1 MNLSFAGC
9 GFLGIYHVGVAVCFK
24 KYAPHLLLGKISGAS
39 FGALSACCLLCD
51 LPIGELTSDVLR
63 VVGEARAGSLGP
75 FSPSF
80 NIQNV
85 LLEGMEKYLPHDVH
99 KIVSGKLHISLTRV
113 YDGQNVIV
121 SEFPTREDLLQAL
134 LASCFVPVFSG
145 LLPPRFHGIRYMDGG
160 FSDNLPV
167 LDENTI
173 TVSPFCG
180 ESDICPRDLSS
191 QLFHVNL
198 ANTSIEL
205 SKQNMNRFARILFP
219 PKPETLSNM
228 CKQGFDDALRFLQ
241 RNNMIS
247 CTRCLAVQ
255 STFQLQEILDDTTNE
270 FDPDCEECKTH
281 RQDALVDDLPDTVMT
296 IFQNAID
303 TANSGIV
310 NWVMRQR
317 AMRYLS
323 VMALPYRVPIDVMYA
338 TFTKFVTCT
347 PKMSKSLWK
356 LSLNMLQ
363 QLHGF
368 MYSAHDRSEAAAKIY
383 YKLTMDSKKDGNEG
397 YQLDRRRASEFR
409 ITYSDVRYDETDT
422 FEHILNVTSHNEALL
437 AYYYLDS
444 DNKMKM
450 TEIYDVTDADT
461 EAVQSPTERDLNH
474 QLEFDNDWSGELLAD
489 NDELD
494 LQDLDDDDLAD
505 RNLFSDPESEWAG
518 HRTES
523 HSSQSDGEQPES
535 DQQNQRNLL
544 EHIDCERLAKTVNK
558 RAVILTNFMLT
569 NLVEATSQLL
579 SNTTLLT
586 SLLMEGLPLK
596 IPYLNPLCEALLA
609 NNSLQHL
616 YLPRCLIGDAG
627 CLAVCKAVRCLPN
640 ILTLD
645 LTGCELTALG
655 AGYIA
660 DLIKYQKIHR
670 YSENWIHTLRYRM
683 PELDTMAGL
692 RRITLCGNPQLG
704 DVGAGKLFD
713 VLADDLWIKAVD
725 VQNCGLTEQSA
736 ATALK
741 MMSSNTTVVILDIR
755 HNVDICME
763 SLTKLRA
770 ALRENE
776 RGVGGQYS
784 WLGNVSGCSVD
795 GRSVKS
801 VASKNGIIKDRI
813 PSIGKNTPAKYVNKA
828 NVVKK
833 EKEYAE
839 VLEEQL
845 QEEISH
851 RQQLEELNLQLVD
864 QMKQLK
870 QQQIRL
876 WANGATSSGSEQSF
890 RASSRSGDL
899 SSSSG
904 STSSVPIDQN
914 TLSYIQ
920 QAFKDIYAFIKNNQC
935 HGQCLHE
942 TSKEKALEE
951 NPMGEITEI
960 EEYESNELRIN
971 IVPKKAQSSH
981 LKLVEN
987 TKVNKT
993 TKSAHMLGDTQQRA
1007 GRQRDSV
1014 EMKPDMFERH
1024 MGDTINSPGE
1034 ESTAEEIIMAQV
1046 KLKKGKNNI
1055 EHITNSIYDKSNK
1068 SSECSSVVS
1077 DSSDTLVS
1085 PRTQRAAN
1093 APSHAPAPNPRDAL
1107 YSSSDEDSS

>member
-51 LPIGELTSDVLR
+51 LPIGEITTDVLR
-63 VVGEARAGSLGP
+63 VVREARAGSLGP

-85 LLEGMEKYLPHDVH
+85 LLEGMQKYLPLDAH

-113 YDGQNVIV
+113 YDGKNVMV

-219 PKPETLSNM
+219 PKPEVLSNM
-228 CKQGFDDALRFLQ
+228 CKQGFDDALRFLH
-241 RNNMIS
+241 RNNLIS

-255 STFQLQEILDDTTNE
+255 STFQLQDVLDDTTYDY
-270 FDPDCEECKTH
+270 DPDCEECKIH

-303 TANSGIV
+303 SANSGIV

-317 AMRYLS
+317 AMRYLTL
-323 VMALPYRVPIDVMYA
+323 MTLPYRVPIDIMYA

-347 PKMSKSLWK
+347 PKMSKSLWR
-356 LSLNMLQ
+356 LSLNLLQ

-368 MYSAHDRSEAAAKIY
+368 VYTSHDRSEVAARIY
-383 YKLTMDSKKDGNEG
+383 YKLTAEAKREMNEG
-397 YQLDRRRASEFR
+397 YQLERRRASEYRVTYGDMR
-409 ITYSDVRYDETDT
+409 ITYDDSDT
-422 FEHILNVTSHNEALL
+422 FEQILNVTSHHDALL
-437 AYYYLDS
+437 AYYYLDGE
-444 DNKMKM
+444 NKMKM

-461 EAVQSPTERDLNH
+461 DAVQSPTERDVNK
-474 QLEFDNDWSGELLAD
+474 QLEFDNDWSAELLSG
-489 NDELD
+489 ND
-494 LQDLDDDDLAD
+494 DLDMDAMDDDALAD
-505 RNLFSDPESEWAG
+505 RNIFSDPESEWVN
-518 HRTES
+518 RQTES
-523 HSSQSDGEQPES
+523 NSESEAEQPES
-535 DQQNQRNLL
+535 DRKIL

-569 NLVEATSQLL
+569 NLMEAISQLL

-586 SLLMEGLPLK
+586 SILLEGLPLK
-596 IPYLNPLCEALLA
+596 IPYLNPFCEALLA

-616 YLPRCLIGDAG
+616 YLPRCLLGDAG

-645 LTGCELTALG
+645 LTGCDITPVG
-655 AGYIA
+655 ASYIA
-660 DLIKYQKIHR
+660 DLVKYQKIHR
-670 YSENWIHTLRYRM
+670 YSENWVHTLRYRL

-692 RRITLCGNPQLG
+692 RRITLCGNLQLG
-704 DVGAGKLFD
+704 DNGVTKLLE
-713 VLADDLWIKAVD
+713 VLADDLWIKALD
-725 VQNCGLTEQSA
+725 LQNCGLTEQSSEA
-736 ATALK
+736 VLQ
-741 MMSSNTTVVILDIR
+741 MMQSNTTLVVLDLR
-755 HNVDICME
+755 HNADILSE
-763 SLTKLRA
+763 SLSKVRS

-776 RGVGGQYS
+776 RGIGGQYS
-784 WLGNVSGCSVD
+784 WLGNVSGCSSD
-795 GRSVKS
+795 GRLVKTS
-801 VASKNGIIKDRI
+801 ASKNGLIKDRVVVT
-813 PSIGKNTPAKYVNKA
+813 KNVPTKYVNKA

-833 EKEYAE
+833 DKEYTE
-839 VLEEQL
+839 ILEEQL

-864 QMKQLK
+864 QMRELK

-890 RASSRSGDL
+890 QASSRSGDL

-935 HGQCLHE
+935 QGQCLDEKKEPEQKQPEAITEVSEMDEFE
-942 TSKEKALEE
+942 TSDRVS
-951 NPMGEITEI
+951 M
-960 EEYESNELRIN
+960 
-971 IVPKKAQSSH
+971 VPKKAQSTH
-981 LKLVEN
+981 AKVTEN
-987 TKVNKT
+987 VKVNKT
-993 TKSAHMLGDTQQRA
+993 TKSAHLLGDTQRT
-1007 GRQRDSV
+1007 RDNV
-1014 EMKPDMFERH
+1014 EMKPEMIERY
-1024 MGDTINSPGE
+1024 MGDTKNSHDERILE
-1034 ESTAEEIIMAQV
+1034 EMIAAQ
-1046 KLKKGKNNI
+1046 KKYKK
-1055 EHITNSIYDKSNK
+1055 SVSDKSSPCGSAT
-1068 SSECSSVVS
+1068 SSA
-1077 DSSDTLVS
+1077 DTLVAR
-1085 PRTQRAAN
+1085 PRLL
-1093 APSHAPAPNPRDAL
+1093 NPREAL
-1107 YSSSDEDSS
+1107 YSSDDDSS

>member
-85 LLEGMEKYLPHDVH
+85 LLEGMEKYLPQDVH
-99 KIVSGKLHISLTRV
+99 KLVSGKLHISLTRV
-113 YDGQNVIV
+113 YDGKNVIV

-145 LLPPRFHGIRYMDGG
+145 MLPPRFHGIRYMDGG

-191 QLFHVNL
+191 QLFHVNV

-205 SKQNMNRFARILFP
+205 SKQNINRFARILFP
-219 PKPETLSNM
+219 PKPEVLSNM
-228 CKQGFDDALRFLQ
+228 CKQGFDDALRFLH

-255 STFQLQEILDDTTNE
+255 STFQLQDVLDDNAYE
-270 FDPDCEECKTH
+270 YDPDCEECKTH

-303 TANSGIV
+303 SANNGLV

-317 AMRYLS
+317 AVRYLS
-323 VMALPYRVPIDVMYA
+323 VLTLPYRVPIDVMYA
-338 TFTKFVTCT
+338 TFTNYVGVKVEKHAVQYNVVGNVFVLRKKCIRHNNVMTRFVTCT
-347 PKMSKSLWK
+347 PKMSKSLWS
-356 LSLNMLQ
+356 LSWNVLQ

-368 MYSAHDRSEAAAKIY
+368 MYSAHDKSEAAAHIY
-383 YKLTMDSKKDGNEG
+383 YKLTMDSKKEANEG

-409 ITYSDVRYDETDT
+409 ITYSDRPSYDDTDT
-422 FEHILNVTSHNEALL
+422 FEHILNVTSQNDAVLT
-437 AYYYLDS
+437 YYYLDS
-444 DNKMKM
+444 EYKMKM
-450 TEIYDVTDADT
+450 TEIYDVTEADT
-461 EAVQSPTERDLNH
+461 DAVQSPNERDLNK
-474 QLEFDNDWSGELLAD
+474 QLEFDNDWSAELIAD
-489 NDELD
+489 NV
-494 LQDLDDDDLAD
+494 
-505 RNLFSDPESEWAG
+505 
-518 HRTES
+518 
-523 HSSQSDGEQPES
+523 
-535 DQQNQRNLL
+535 L

-586 SLLMEGLPLK
+586 VLQLEGLPLK

-609 NNSLQHL
+609 NSSLQHL
-616 YLPRCLIGDAG
+616 YLPRCLVGDAG
-627 CLAVCKAVRCLPN
+627 CLAICKAVRCLPN

-645 LTGCELTALG
+645 LSGCDLTVIG

-670 YSENWIHTLRYRM
+670 YSENWTHTLRYRL
-683 PELDTMAGL
+683 PELDAMAGL

-704 DVGAGKLFD
+704 DVGVSRLLD
-713 VLADDLWIKAVD
+713 VLADDLWIKALD
-725 VQNCGLTEQSA
+725 VQNCGLREQT
-736 ATALK
+736 ATDALL
-741 MMSSNTTVVILDIR
+741 MMHSNTTMVIFDLR
-755 HNVDICME
+755 HNPEISSDTL
-763 SLTKLRA
+763 SKLRA
-770 ALRENE
+770 ALREND
-776 RGVGGQYS
+776 RGMSGQYL
-784 WLGNVSGCSVD
+784 WLGNVSGTSSD

-801 VASKNGIIKDRI
+801 IASKNGIMKDRM
-813 PSIGKNTPAKYVNKA
+813 PSNSKNAPTKYTNKTSS
-828 NVVKK
+828 VKK
-833 EKEYAE
+833 EKEYTE

-890 RASSRSGDL
+890 QASSRSGDL

-920 QAFKDIYAFIKNNQC
+920 QAFKDIYMFIKNNQC

-942 TSKEKALEE
+942 TKRDEGDNEC
-951 NPMGEITEI
+951 TEVTEPTRLTEVTET
-960 EEYESNELRIN
+960 EEYANELRIN
-971 IVPKKAQSSH
+971 IVPKKAQSTH
-981 LKLVEN
+981 MKMLEN
-987 TKVNKT
+987 VKMNKS
-993 TKSAHMLGDTQQRA
+993 TKSAHLLSDSQR
-1007 GRQRDSV
+1007 GRENL
-1014 EMKPDMFERH
+1014 EMKLEMFERQ
-1024 MGDTINSPGE
+1024 MGDTKNSHIE
-1034 ESTAEEIIMAQV
+1034 ESVIEEMIAAQ
-1046 KLKKGKNNI
+1046 LKQKK
-1055 EHITNSIYDKSNK
+1055 NSICDKS
-1068 SSECSSVVS
+1068 SPCSSIVS
-1077 DSSDTLVS
+1077 DSSETLVCS
-1085 PRTQRAAN
+1085 PRRR
-1093 APSHAPAPNPRDAL
+1093 HINPRDAL
-1107 YSSSDEDSS
+1107 YSSSDDESS

>member
-51 LPIGELTSDVLR
+51 LPIGELTTDVLR
-63 VVGEARAGSLGP
+63 VVGEARKGSLGP

-85 LLEGMEKYLPHDVH
+85 LLEGLERYLPQDVH
-99 KIVSGKLHISLTRV
+99 KIVSGRLHISLTRV

-121 SEFPTREDLLQAL
+121 SEFPTREDLMQAL

-145 LLPPRFHGIRYMDGG
+145 MLPPQFHGIRYMDGG

-205 SKQNMNRFARILFP
+205 SKQNINRFARILFP
-219 PKPETLSNM
+219 PKPEVLSNM
-228 CKQGFDDALRFLQ
+228 CKQGFDDALRFLH

-255 STFQLQEILDDTTNE
+255 STFQLQDVLDDTTHE
-270 FDPDCEECKTH
+270 YDPECEECKTH
-281 RQDALVDDLPDTVMT
+281 RQDALVDNLPDTVMT

-317 AMRYLS
+317 AVRFLS
-323 VMALPYRVPIDVMYA
+323 PVLPVLTLPYRVPIDVMYA

-347 PKMSKSLWK
+347 PKMSKSLWS
-356 LSLNMLQ
+356 LSWSLLQ

-368 MYSAHDRSEAAAKIY
+368 VYSAEDKSKAAANIY
-383 YKLTMDSKKDGNEG
+383 YKLTMDSKKEAIEG
-397 YQLDRRRASEFR
+397 YQHERRRASQLR
-409 ITYSDVRYDETDT
+409 VTYSDRAAQDDTDS
-422 FEHILNVTSHNEALL
+422 FDHILNVTSQNDALL

-444 DNKMKM
+444 DYKMKM
-450 TEIYDVTDADT
+450 TEIYDVTEADT
-461 EAVQSPTERDLNH
+461 DAVQSPTERAVNK
-474 QLEFDNDWSGELLAD
+474 QLEFDNDWSAELMGD
-489 NDELD
+489 NDD
-494 LQDLDDDDLAD
+494 LNLDDDDALDD
-505 RNLFSDPESEWAG
+505 RNIFSDPESEWNG
-518 HRTES
+518 RLS
-523 HSSQSDGEQPES
+523 PSSVESDGEQPES
-535 DQQNQRNLL
+535 DQRLL

-579 SNTTLLT
+579 SNTTLL
-586 SLLMEGLPLK
+586 SVLLLEGLPLK

-645 LTGCELTALG
+645 LSGCELTPLG

-670 YSENWIHTLRYRM
+670 YSENWTHTLRYRL
-683 PELDTMAGL
+683 PELDAMAGL
-692 RRITLCGNPQLG
+692 RRITLCGNTQLG
-704 DVGAGKLFD
+704 DAGVSRLFD
-713 VLADDLWIKAVD
+713 VLADDLWIKALD
-725 VQNCGLTEQSA
+725 VQNCGLREQSA
-736 ATALK
+736 TCAVE
-741 MMSSNTTVVILDIR
+741 MMRSNTTLVVLDLR
-755 HNVDICME
+755 HNIDISSE
-763 SLTKLRA
+763 SLSKVRTTLRD
-770 ALRENE
+770 NE
-776 RGVGGQYS
+776 RGMCGQYS
-784 WLGNVSGCSVD
+784 WLGIVSGTSSD
-795 GRSVKS
+795 GRLVKS
-801 VASKNGIIKDRI
+801 LASKNGTKERMQII
-813 PSIGKNTPAKYVNKA
+813 SKNTPSKYTNKTSS
-828 NVVKK
+828 VKK
-833 EKEYAE
+833 DKEYTE

-851 RQQLEELNLQLVD
+851 RHQLEELNLQLVD

-890 RASSRSGDL
+890 QASSRSGDI

-920 QAFKDIYAFIKNNQC
+920 QAFKDIYTFIKNNQC
-935 HGQCLHE
+935 HGQCLQE
-942 TSKEKALEE
+942 TNSK
-951 NPMGEITEI
+951 EI
-960 EEYESNELRIN
+960 EEQPDMTDLTETEEFANKLHIN

-981 LKLVEN
+981 MKIIEN
-987 TKVNKT
+987 AKVNKS
-993 TKSAHMLGDTQQRA
+993 TKSAHLLGDTQR
-1007 GRQRDSV
+1007 GRDNV
-1014 EMKPDMFERH
+1014 KMKPEMIERQ
-1024 MGDTINSPGE
+1024 MGDTITSHIEEQGVIEEMIAAHMKPKKNS
-1034 ESTAEEIIMAQV
+1034 V
-1046 KLKKGKNNI
+1046 C
-1055 EHITNSIYDKSNK
+1055 DKS
-1068 SSECSSVVS
+1068 SPCSSTVS
-1077 DSSDTLVS
+1077 DSSATLVCT
-1085 PRTQRAAN
+1085 PRRALLI
-1093 APSHAPAPNPRDAL
+1093 NPRDAL
-1107 YSSSDEDSS
+1107 YSSTDDDSS